1 MALTSRC
8 ARFGSRGAGGG
19 ATHGAGHSTIE
30 QSFLTYATYADSE
43 GLRESCVCTTEEAM
57 ARIALTNVRQ
67 EEAARVFVRAGGED
81 KGQRHGHR
89 IIKMP
94 NGMHLSLPTGILRE
108 G

>member
-1 MALTSRC
+1 
-8 ARFGSRGAGGG
+8 
-19 ATHGAGHSTIE
+19 
-30 QSFLTYATYADSE
+30 
-43 GLRESCVCTTEEAM
+43 M